1 MEFLPAPRRDG
12 SSPWRPLPGLEAT
25 QRAGR
30 ELAATLAGG
39 ELILLHGPLGAG
51 KTSLVQGLAAGLGVA
66 GAVTSPTFALCN
78 RLQGRLEL
86 HHYDLYR
93 VASLDQLKRIGFEES
108 LESGAV
114 VLVEWP
120 ALALP
125 LLQGEALLVELEH
138 AGEARS
144 LRWGWVQA
152 EGLLSVGLPH
162 SSDLDL

>member
-1 MEFLPAPRRDG
+1 MEPFPAPQRG
-12 SSPWRPLPGLEAT
+12 GPPPWLHLPGLEAT

-93 VASLDQLKRIGFEES
+93 VASLDQLRRIGFEES

-125 LLQGEALLVELEH
+125 LLRGEALLVELGY
-138 AGEARS
+138 AGDARS
-144 LRWGWVQA
+144 LRWRWVGV
-152 EGLLSVGLPH
+152 EELVLPEFW
-162 SSDLDL
+162 DL